1 MHKHMTAVLAL
12 FILGLTSLWAQFDR
26 AEEIIME
33 MEDQEV
39 FESAFIQGK
48 MIINDRF
55 GEKVSSF
62 DSWSLG
68 TNYSLVE
75 FTSVEEQGQKIL
87 RSKDD
92 LYLYY
97 PDAEEVIRLSGAALR
112 DGILGSDVS
121 YEDMTG
127 EKTLLA
133 DYRIIGFEEDRLA
146 GDEVYVIE
154 LEALRS
160 SVPYQKQILWIEQ
173 DRLVGMQAHKFSLSG
188 RLLKVERVLEYRE
201 EDDYLFPVH
210 TVTEDK
216 LKQNSSTE
224 FIIEEI
230 DVNYPLDRGFFSL
243 DELTW

>member
-1 MHKHMTAVLAL
+1 MHKRIAIITVLL
-12 FILGLTSLWAQFDR
+12 ILGLSSLWAQFER
-26 AEEIIME
+26 AEEIILE

-39 FESAFIQGK
+39 FDSAYIQGK

-55 GEKVSSF
+55 GEKVSTF

-68 TNYSLVE
+68 SDYSLIE
-75 FTSVEEQGQKIL
+75 FTSVEERGQKIL
-87 RSKDD
+87 RNDDD

-97 PDAEEVIRLSGAALR
+97 PDADEVIRLSGAALR

-127 EKTLLA
+127 DKSLLA
-133 DYRIIGFEEDRLA
+133 DYRVSGFEEDRLT
-146 GDEVYVIE
+146 GKDVYVVE

-188 RLLKVERVLEYRE
+188 RLLKVERVLEYRAMDE
-201 EDDYLFPVH
+201 YLFPVH
-210 TVTEDK
+210 IVTEDK

-230 DVNYPLDRGFFSL
+230 DLDYPLDRGFFSL